1 MAFQDKWGFLVDST
15 ALILAS
21 TETAVQQQ
29 VAQSAPWLLGTLIQT
44 CDAIADDA
52 QIQIV
57 VNALP

>member
-1 MAFQDKWGFLVDST
+1 MAIQDKWGFLLDSS

-29 VAQSAPWLLGTLIQT
+29 VAASAPWLLGTLIQT
-44 CDAIADDA
+44 CDAAADDV
-52 QIQIV
+52 QIQAV

>member
-1 MAFQDKWGFLVDST
+1 MAIQDKWGFLLDSS

-29 VAQSAPWLLGTLIQT
+29 VASSAPWLLGVFIQV
-44 CDAIADDA
+44 CDAAADDA
-52 QIQIV
+52 QIQIA